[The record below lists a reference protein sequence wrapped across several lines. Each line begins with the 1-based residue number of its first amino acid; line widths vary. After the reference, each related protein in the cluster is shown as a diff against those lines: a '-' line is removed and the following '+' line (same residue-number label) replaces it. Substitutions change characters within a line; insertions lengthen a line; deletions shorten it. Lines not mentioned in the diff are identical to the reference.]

1 MQTKNNNKTFT
12 IPFNKAPFGPKILKI
27 WILKFYY
34 SGLLWITNNLHVAYC
49 KIPTI
54 IIANNE
60 LNIPSFMNKIG
71 KTIIAEPIIVFAIE
85 VITLIEESVA
95 CVTWD
100 ILTDLIALFF
110 SSEEICLES
119 FIYDISA
126 LIWVDSSSIIIDNQ
140 L

>member
-1 MQTKNNNKTFT
+1 
-12 IPFNKAPFGPKILKI
+12 
-27 WILKFYY
+27 
-34 SGLLWITNNLHVAYC
+34 
-49 KIPTI
+49 
-54 IIANNE
+54 
-60 LNIPSFMNKIG
+60 MNKIG

-95 CVTWD
+95 CVAWE